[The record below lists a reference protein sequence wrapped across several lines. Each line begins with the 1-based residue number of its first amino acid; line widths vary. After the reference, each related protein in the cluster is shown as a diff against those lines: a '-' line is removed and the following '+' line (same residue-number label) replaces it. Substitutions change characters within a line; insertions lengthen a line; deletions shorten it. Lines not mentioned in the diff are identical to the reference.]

1 MRVSDHAG
9 LAAVYGQL
17 SIQSLRLTLCLP
29 VYWCVAVRSE
39 FENTAKEY
47 NYVPALFDE
56 SAVAAIGGY
65 AQVGRPGVWWPGRA
79 SDSWCNFV
87 EGLLPHPRV

>member
-1 MRVSDHAG
+1 MT
-9 LAAVYGQL
+9 
-17 SIQSLRLTLCLP
+17 LTLCVP

-65 AQVGRPGVWWPGRA
+65 AQVGRSVGRWLGWA
-79 SDSWCNFV
+79 SDSWCSVV
-87 EGLLPHPRV
+87 EGLLFHQSPC